1 MQPKNDNE
9 KNIVAQRI
17 VLLIAFWESSIQF
30 DLSFEQIKGLDSI
43 HKRIAGLG
51 QVSVMELFLM

>member
-30 DLSFEQIKGLDSI
+30 DLSFEQVKGLDLI